1 MSLKA
6 LQTPEEPEPPMQS
19 VPSHVRTVIVGGG
32 AIGTSIA
39 YHLGKLGVSDVV
51 VLERDKLTSGTTWH
65 AAGLIASGGMSTETL
80 IWIEQYTRQLYIDL
94 PVETGLSTG
103 WRQCGHIHLACDND
117 RREVMKRDA
126 NFVRSQGLE
135 RFELSPAEIK
145 EKFPLIETKG
155 ILSGFWTPTDG
166 RANPVDATMS
176 MAAGARA
183 KGVRFFEGTPVSDFV
198 MNGTRVTGV
207 ITPQGTIMADQVVL
221 ATGMWSRQLSA
232 KIGVRVPL
240 QAAEHYYLL
249 TEPLAGMHPDMP
261 VVEDPDTYTYVREE
275 GGGMLFGLFEPE
287 GAAWNLNGIPEN
299 ASFSVLPPDWDRM
312 TPFLEAAFERY
323 PVMKTAGIKTFFCG
337 PESFTPDGSYL
348 LGEAPEVDG
357 LFLATGLNSLG
368 ILSAGGVGHI
378 MAELL
383 TTGTSTQDITGL
395 DIARTRPHQATKA
408 FLGARI
414 PKSLGYTFTFGP
426 LPHWH
431 HKTARGMRR
440 LALHDRYAALGAYFH
455 DLSGWEMPYW
465 FSPDAPPPKVDY
477 ASHARQPWH
486 ALSAREH
493 HATRTAAGLFDKSF
507 MGKFVVQGRDALAV
521 LNRVS
526 ANQIDVEVG
535 TNVYSQW
542 LNHHGGI
549 ISDLT
554 ITRTGETEFLLVTGD
569 ILQSTTAAW
578 LRRQTRAGEEC
589 SVTDVTSAYTILS
602 LQGPR
607 SRDILAGMTGID
619 LSTAALPFRAS
630 RFLDIGPVP
639 VRAIRV
645 TYMGELGYELYIPTE
660 YSHAAHDA
668 LVEGIR
674 AAGVEPVHCGLMALE
689 SLRLEKGYRDFA
701 VDIDNTDTPLQA
713 GLGFVVDF
721 SKPDFIGRE
730 ALLAQKAAGSLTR
743 RIVQV
748 RLDDPGPLLMG
759 NEPILCD
766 GKDVG
771 IIRAGA
777 FGPTLG
783 TSVGL
788 GMVEHLGGITADFL
802 RSHRWEIDV
811 HDSRVKATL
820 SLTPFYDPKSE
831 RVRG

>member
-1 MSLKA
+1 MQKA
-6 LQTPEEPEPPMQS
+6 PAVTANL
-19 VPSHVRTVIVGGG
+19 PSHARIVIIGGG
-32 AIGTSIA
+32 VIGASIA
-39 YHLGKLGVSDVV
+39 YHLGRMGVRDVV

-94 PVETGLSTG
+94 PAETGLSTG
-103 WRQCGHIHLACDND
+103 FRQCGHIHLACDAT

-135 RFELSPAEIK
+135 RFELSPSEIRD
-145 EKFPLIETKG
+145 KFPLIETKG
-155 ILSGFWTPTDG
+155 ILSGFYTPTDG
-166 RANPVDATMS
+166 RANPVDVTMAL
-176 MAAGARA
+176 AAGARA
-183 KGVRFFEGTPVSDFV
+183 KGVHFFEGTPVSDIL
-198 MNGTRVTGV
+198 MTGRRATAV
-207 ITPQGTIMADQVVL
+207 VTPQGTIHAEQVVL
-221 ATGMWSRQLSA
+221 ATGMWSRQLGA
-232 KIGVRVPL
+232 KIGVPVPL

-249 TEPLAGMHPDMP
+249 TEPLAGMHPDLP
-261 VVEDPDTYTYVREE
+261 VIEDPDTYTYVREE
-275 GGGMLFGLFEPE
+275 GGGMLFGLFEPQA
-287 GAAWNLNGIPEN
+287 AAWNLQGIPEN
-299 ASFSVLPPDWDRM
+299 ASFSTLPPDWDRM

-348 LGEAPEVDG
+348 VGESPEVDG

-368 ILSAGGVGHI
+368 ILSAGGVGSI

-383 TTGTSTQDITGL
+383 TTGNTTQDITGL
-395 DIARTRPHQATKA
+395 TIARTRPHEATRA
-408 FLGARI
+408 FLAARI

-426 LPHWH
+426 LPHYH
-431 HKTARGMRR
+431 HTTARNMRR

-477 ASHARQPWH
+477 SYDRQPWH

-493 HATRTAAGLFDKSF
+493 HATRTAVGLFDKSF
-507 MGKFVVQGRDALAV
+507 MAKFVVQGRDAEAV

-526 ANQIDVEVG
+526 ANSVSVPVG
-535 TNVYSQW
+535 TNIYTQW
-542 LNHHGGI
+542 LNHQGGI

-554 ITRTGETEFLLVTGD
+554 ITRTGDAEFLLVTSD
-569 ILQSTTAAW
+569 VLQSFTAAW
-578 LRRQTRAGEEC
+578 LRRQTRPDEHCAV
-589 SVTDVTSAYTILS
+589 SDVTSAYTILS

-607 SRDILAGMTGID
+607 SRDILQAMTGAN

-630 RFLDIGPVP
+630 RFVEIGPVP
-639 VRAIRV
+639 VRIIRV
-645 TYMGELGYELYIPTE
+645 TYMGELGYEIYIPTE
-660 YSHAAHDA
+660 YSHAAYDA
-668 LVEGIR
+668 LLDGIR
-674 AAGVEPVHCGLMALE
+674 AAGVEPVHCGLMALD
-689 SLRLEKGYRDFA
+689 SLRLEKGYRDFG

-721 SKPDFIGRE
+721 TKPDFIGRD
-730 ALLAQKAAGSLTR
+730 ALIAQKAAGPLTR
-743 RIVQV
+743 RIVQF
-748 RLDDPGPLLMG
+748 LLNDPGPLLHG

-766 GKDVG
+766 GVDVG
-771 IIRAGA
+771 YIRAGA

-783 TSVGL
+783 ASVGL
-788 GMVEHLGGITADFL
+788 GIVEHPAGITAEFL
-802 RSHRWEIDV
+802 RGHRWEIDV
-811 HDSRVKATL
+811 FDARIAATP

-831 RVRG
+831 RVRE

>member
-1 MSLKA
+1 
-6 LQTPEEPEPPMQS
+6 MQ
-19 VPSHVRTVIVGGG
+19 PLPNQARIVIIGGG

-39 YHLGKLGVSDVV
+39 YHLGKLGIGDVV

-94 PVETGLSTG
+94 PAETGLSTG
-103 WRQCGHIHLACDND
+103 WRQCGHIHLACDAN

-126 NFVRSQGLE
+126 NFVRSQGVE

-155 ILSGFWTPTDG
+155 IVSGFYTPTDG
-166 RANPVDATMS
+166 RANPVDATMA

-183 KGVRFFEGTPVSDFV
+183 KGVKFFESTPVTDFV
-198 MNGTRVTGV
+198 MQGTRVAGV
-207 ITPQGTIMADQVVL
+207 VTPRGTILAEQVVL
-221 ATGMWSRQLSA
+221 ATGMWSRQLGR
-232 KIGVRVPL
+232 KIGVSVPL

-249 TEPLAGMHPDMP
+249 TEPLAGMHPDLP

-287 GAAWNLNGIPEN
+287 GAAWNLKGIPDD
-299 ASFSVLPPDWDRM
+299 ASFSVLPPDWERM

-348 LGEAPEVDG
+348 VGEAPEVDG

-368 ILSAGGVGHI
+368 ILSAGGIGSIVS
-378 MAELL
+378 ELL
-383 TTGTSTQDITGL
+383 TTGTSTQDVTGL
-395 DIARTRPHQATKA
+395 DIARTRPHHATRH
-408 FLGARI
+408 FLGQRI
-414 PKSLGYTFTFGP
+414 PKALGYTFTFAP

-440 LALHDRYAALGAYFH
+440 LALHDRYAAMGAYFH

-465 FSPDAPPPKVDY
+465 FSPDAPPPPVDY
-477 ASHARQPWH
+477 GFHGRQAWH

-493 HATRTAAGLFDKSF
+493 HATRTAVGLFDKSF
-507 MGKFVVQGRDALAV
+507 MGKFIIHGRDAEAL

-526 ANQIDVEVG
+526 ANNVSMPVG

-569 ILQSTTAAW
+569 ILQSTTTAW
-578 LRRQTRAGEEC
+578 LRRQTRDGEVC

-607 SRDILAGMTGID
+607 SREILQGMTGED
-619 LSTAALPFRAS
+619 LSTAALPFRSS
-630 RFLDIGPVP
+630 RFLEIGPVP
-639 VRAIRV
+639 VRVVRV

-668 LVEGIR
+668 LLDGIR

-721 SKPDFIGRE
+721 SKPEFIGRE
-730 ALLAQKAAGSLTR
+730 ALLAQKAAGPLTR
-743 RIVQV
+743 RIVQF
-748 RLDDPGPLLMG
+748 RLEDQEPILHG

-771 IIRAGA
+771 YIRAGA

-783 TSVGL
+783 VSVGL
-788 GMVEHLGGITADFL
+788 GVVEHESGITADFL

-811 HDSRVKATL
+811 HDARVPATP
-820 SLTPFYDPKSE
+820 SLVPFYDPKSE
-831 RVRG
+831 RVRA

>member
-1 MSLKA
+1 M
-6 LQTPEEPEPPMQS
+6 QTLPN
-19 VPSHVRTVIVGGG
+19 HARIVIIGGG

-51 VLERDKLTSGTTWH
+51 VLERDRLTSGTTWH

-80 IWIEQYTRQLYIDL
+80 LWIEQYTRQLFIDL
-94 PVETGLSTG
+94 PAETGLSTG
-103 WRQCGHIHLACDND
+103 WRQCGHIHLACDAD
-117 RREVMKRDA
+117 RREVLKRDA
-126 NFVRSQGLE
+126 NFARSQGLE

-145 EKFPLIETKG
+145 AKFPLIETSG
-155 ILSGFWTPTDG
+155 IVSGFWTPTDG
-166 RANPVDATMS
+166 RANPVDATMA

-183 KGVRFFEGTPVSDFV
+183 RGVRFFESTPVSDFV

-207 ITPQGTIMADQVVL
+207 VTPQGTIMAEQVVL
-221 ATGMWSRQLSA
+221 ATGMWSRQLGA

-249 TEPLAGMHPDMP
+249 TEAIAGMHPDLP
-261 VVEDPDTYTYVREE
+261 VVEDPATYTYVREE

-287 GAAWNLNGIPEN
+287 GAAWNLNGIPQD

-357 LFLATGLNSLG
+357 LYLATGLNSLG
-368 ILSAGGVGHI
+368 ILSAGGIGHI
-378 MAELL
+378 MAEVL

-395 DIARTRPHQATKA
+395 DIARTRPHHATKA

-414 PKSLGYTFTFGP
+414 PKSLGYTFTFAP

-440 LALHDRYAALGAYFH
+440 LALHDRYAAMGAYFH

-465 FSPDAPPPKVDY
+465 FSPDAPPPQVDY

-486 ALSAREH
+486 DLSAREH
-493 HATRTAAGLFDKSF
+493 HATRTAVGLFDKSF
-507 MGKFVVQGRDALAV
+507 MGKFIVQGRDALAV
-521 LNRVS
+521 LERVS
-526 ANQIDVEVG
+526 ANRIDVDLG
-535 TNVYSQW
+535 TNVYTQW
-542 LNHHGGI
+542 LNPQGGI

-554 ITRTGETEFLLVTGD
+554 ITRTGEAEFLLVTGD
-569 ILQSTTAAW
+569 ILQSTTSAW
-578 LRRQTRAGEEC
+578 LRRQTLAGENC
-589 SVTDVTSAYTILS
+589 HVTDVTSAYTILS
-602 LQGPR
+602 LQGPK
-607 SRDILAGMTGID
+607 SREILAAMTGED
-619 LSTAALPFRAS
+619 LSTEVFPFRAS

-639 VRAIRV
+639 VRVVRV

-668 LVEGIR
+668 LVAGIR
-674 AAGVEPVHCGLMALE
+674 AAGVDPVHCGLMALE

-721 SKPDFIGRE
+721 TKPDFIGRA
-730 ALLAQKAAGSLTR
+730 ALVAQKAAGPLTR
-743 RIVQV
+743 RIVPF
-748 RLDDPGPLLMG
+748 RLDDPGPLLFG

-766 GKDVG
+766 GRDVG

-788 GMVEHLGGITADFL
+788 GAIEHPDGITAEFL
-802 RSHRWEIDV
+802 RSHRWEVEVCDV
-811 HDSRVKATL
+811 RIPATP
-820 SLTPFYDPKSE
+820 SLAPFYDPKSE

>member
-1 MSLKA
+1 MPQSL
-6 LQTPEEPEPPMQS
+6 
-19 VPSHVRTVIVGGG
+19 PSHARIVIVGGG
-32 AIGTSIA
+32 VIGTSIA

-51 VLERDKLTSGTTWH
+51 LLERDRLTSGTTWH

-80 IWIEQYTRQLYIDL
+80 IWIEQYTRQLYLDL
-94 PVETGLSTG
+94 PAETGLSTG
-103 WRQCGHIHLACDND
+103 FRQCGHIHLACDAN
-117 RREVMKRDA
+117 RREVLKRDA
-126 NFVRSQGLE
+126 NFARSQGVE

-145 EKFPLIETKG
+145 AKFPLIETAG
-155 ILSGFWTPTDG
+155 IISGFWTPTDG
-166 RANPVDATMS
+166 RANPVDATMA

-198 MNGTRVTGV
+198 MSGTRVTGV
-207 ITPQGTIMADQVVL
+207 VTPQGSIMAEKVVL
-221 ATGMWSRQLSA
+221 ATGMWSRQLGA
-232 KIGVRVPL
+232 RVGVPVPL

-261 VVEDPDTYTYVREE
+261 VVEDPTTFTYVREE

-287 GAAWNLNGIPEN
+287 GATWNLNGIPN
-299 ASFSVLPPDWDRM
+299 DASFSVLPPDWDRM

-323 PVMKTAGIKTFFCG
+323 PVMKTAGIKSFFCG

-348 LGEAPEVDG
+348 VGEAPEVDG

-368 ILSAGGVGHI
+368 ILSAGGVGSI
-378 MAELL
+378 MAEVL

-395 DIARTRPHQATKA
+395 DIARTRPHQATRH
-408 FLGARI
+408 FLGQRI
-414 PKSLGYTFTFGP
+414 PKALGYIFTYAP

-440 LALHDRYAALGAYFH
+440 LALHDRYAAMGAYFNE
-455 DLSGWEMPYW
+455 LSGWEMPWW
-465 FSPDAPPPKVDY
+465 FSPDAAPPPVDY

-493 HATRTAAGLFDKSF
+493 HATRTAVGLFDKSF
-507 MGKFVVQGRDALAV
+507 MGKFLVQGRDALAV
-521 LNRVS
+521 LERVS
-526 ANQIDVEVG
+526 ANRIDVPVG
-535 TNVYSQW
+535 TNVYTQW
-542 LNHHGGI
+542 LNHQGGI
-549 ISDLT
+549 LSDLT

-569 ILQSTTAAW
+569 ILQSTTTAW
-578 LRRQTRAGEEC
+578 LRRQTREGEHC
-589 SVTDVTSAYTILS
+589 AVTDVTSAYTILS

-607 SRDILAGMTGID
+607 SRDILAGMTGAD

-630 RFLDIGPVP
+630 RLLDIGPVP
-639 VRAIRV
+639 VRVVRV

-668 LVEGIR
+668 LLDGIR
-674 AAGVEPVHCGLMALE
+674 AAGVEPVHCGLLALE

-721 SKPDFIGRE
+721 TKPDFIGRE
-730 ALLAQKAAGSLTR
+730 ALLAQKAGGPLTR
-743 RIVQV
+743 RIVQF
-748 RLDDPGPLLMG
+748 LLHDPGPLLHG

-766 GKDVG
+766 GVTVG
-771 IIRAGA
+771 YIRAGA

-783 TSVGL
+783 ASVGL
-788 GMVEHLGGITADFL
+788 GVVDHPAGVTADLL
-802 RSHRWEIDV
+802 RRSRWEIEVCDT
-811 HDSRVKATL
+811 RVAATA
-820 SLTPFYDPKSE
+820 SLTPLLDPKGD
-831 RVRG
+831 RVRQ

>member
-1 MSLKA
+1 MTA
-6 LQTPEEPEPPMQS
+6 LPTHAS
-19 VPSHVRTVIVGGG
+19 IVIIGGG

-39 YHLGKLGVSDVV
+39 WHLGKLGVEGVV
-51 VLERDKLTSGTTWH
+51 LLERDKLTSGTTWH

-80 IWIEQYTRQLYIDL
+80 IWIEQYTRQLYQGVL
-94 PVETGLSTG
+94 PAETGLSTG
-103 WRQCGHIHLACDND
+103 FRQCGHIHLACDPD

-155 ILSGFWTPTDG
+155 ILSGFWTPSDG
-166 RANPVDATMS
+166 RANPVDVTMAY
-176 MAAGARA
+176 AAGARA
-183 KGVRFFEGTPVSDFV
+183 RGVRIFEGTPVSDFV
-198 MNGTRVTGV
+198 LNGTHVTGV
-207 ITPQGTIMADQVVL
+207 VTPQGTITAEKVVL
-221 ATGMWSRQLSA
+221 ATGMWSRQLGA

-249 TEPLAGMHPDMP
+249 TEPIPGMHPDMP
-261 VVEDPDTYTYVREE
+261 VVEDPDSYTYVREE

-287 GAAWNLNGIPEN
+287 GATWNLNGIPGD
-299 ASFSVLPPDWDRM
+299 ASFSTLPPDWDRM

-348 LGEAPEVDG
+348 MGEAPEVDG
-357 LFLATGLNSLG
+357 LYLATGLNSLG

-378 MAELL
+378 MAEIL

-395 DIARTRPHQATKA
+395 DIARTRPHHATKH
-408 FLGARI
+408 FLGQRI
-414 PKSLGYTFTFGP
+414 PKALGYTFTFGP

-440 LALHDRYAALGAYFH
+440 LALHDRYAAMGAYFH

-486 ALSAREH
+486 TLSAREH
-493 HATRTAAGLFDKSF
+493 HATRTAVGLFDKSF
-507 MGKFVVQGRDALAV
+507 MGKFIVQGRDALAV
-521 LNRVS
+521 LERVS
-526 ANQIDVEVG
+526 ANRIDVSIG
-535 TNVYSQW
+535 QNVYTQW
-542 LNHHGGI
+542 LNPQGGI
-549 ISDLT
+549 LSDLT
-554 ITRTGETEFLLVTGD
+554 ITRTGETEFLLITGD
-569 ILQSTTAAW
+569 ILQSTTTAW
-578 LRRQTRAGEEC
+578 LRRQTRADEHC
-589 SVTDVTSAYTILS
+589 HVADVTSAYTILS

-607 SRDILAGMTGID
+607 SREILAGMTGED

-639 VRAIRV
+639 VRVVRV
-645 TYMGELGYELYIPTE
+645 TYMGELGYELYIPSE

-668 LVEGIR
+668 LLDGIR
-674 AAGVEPVHCGLMALE
+674 AAGVDPVHCGLMALE

-701 VDIDNTDTPLQA
+701 VDIDNTDTPLEA
-713 GLGFVVDF
+713 GLGFLVDLT
-721 SKPDFIGRE
+721 KPDFIGRE
-730 ALLAQKAAGSLTR
+730 ALLRQKAAGPLTK
-743 RIVQV
+743 RILPF
-748 RLDDPGPLLMG
+748 RLDDPGPLLFG

-766 GKDVG
+766 GRDVG

-783 TSVGL
+783 TSIGL
-788 GMVEHLGGITADFL
+788 GCIELPEGITAETL
-802 RSHRWEIDV
+802 RAHRWEIDV
-811 HDSRVKATL
+811 HDTRVPATP

-831 RVRG
+831 RVRA